1 MEHLGTVFPGKKP
14 LVVLSAGRAQRIQV
28 SRASHGCEAH
38 TPSQHVPRLQPARHR
53 VEASAATSSSQK
65 LDPALRTFFAKLE
78 EQGSFFVTPFGSNDD
93 W

>member
-1 MEHLGTVFPGKKP
+1 MVEHLGAIFPGKKP

-28 SRASHGCEAH
+28 RRARAPATQGEGEGAL
-38 TPSQHVPRLQPARHR
+38 PAPRAGQGESPAA
-53 VEASAATSSSQK
+53 VSPLQK
-65 LDPALRTFFAKLE
+65 LDPALRTFFARLE